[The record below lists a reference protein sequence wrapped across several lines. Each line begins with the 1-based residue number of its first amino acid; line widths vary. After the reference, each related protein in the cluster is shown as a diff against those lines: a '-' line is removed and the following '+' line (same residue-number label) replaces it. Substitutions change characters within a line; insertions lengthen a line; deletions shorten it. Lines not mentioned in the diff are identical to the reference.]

1 MKQREETNCPNC
13 GAPIAAEKCPYCG
26 TMIWDFSCI
35 DAKEVNY
42 IKVKTNG
49 RIYIAKA
56 YLTEQGIQL
65 RHGFDDYYR
74 EIAGRYLEIQRTPDM
89 DLTLRFSIIP
99 DADGVMYREVRTDG
113 K

>member
-1 MKQREETNCPNC
+1 M
-13 GAPIAAEKCPYCG
+13 
-26 TMIWDFSCI
+26 
-35 DAKEVNY
+35 
-42 IKVKTNG
+42 
-49 RIYIAKA
+49 
-56 YLTEQGIQL
+56 